1 MARPKI
7 KASYRVAEGGSEYY
21 LRRSITNKLFSLR
34 AQKEAGLSITFVK
47 NKLCTY
53 LSEKVQMPIDNILIS
68 YLNES
73 IGFGVQVRF
82 GEDILFKFILRMKYK
97 DSYFEVNNF
106 SVVVD
111 SIVKNEAE
119 REKLRK
125 AVSSI
130 AIALSTDVNNALLQS
145 YGIGSYDDVLSEG
158 VVVLRIVNSELRDAT
173 SYSGITYRELFNEFY
188 DKNDRLKY
196 INGEYYQLQRRST
209 KSLICSTTIQHEGI
223 CIMTEK
229 SHEEVSL
236 TDAKNESNDIRDIHV
251 KEAIAYI
258 NALIDEILER
268 HGF

>member
-7 KASYRVAEGGSEYY
+7 KASYRVSEGGSEYY
-21 LRRSITNKLFSLR
+21 LRRSITNKLFSPR

-53 LSEKVQMPIDNILIS
+53 LSERVQMPIDNIIIS
-68 YLNES
+68 CLSES

-111 SIVKNEAE
+111 NVVKDEAG
-119 REKLRK
+119 RDKLKK

-145 YGIGSYDDVLSEG
+145 YGITSYDDMLSEDVLINHMVDGRTINVITKSG
-158 VVVLRIVNSELRDAT
+158 V
-173 SYSGITYRELFNEFY
+173 TYRELFNDFY
-188 DKNDRLKY
+188 DMNDRL
-196 INGEYYQLQRRST
+196 R
-209 KSLICSTTIQHEGI
+209 
-223 CIMTEK
+223 
-229 SHEEVSL
+229 
-236 TDAKNESNDIRDIHV
+236 
-251 KEAIAYI
+251 YI
-258 NALIDEILER
+258 NAQSYAFADHKYEELDLLYYYSTRGNLYYDRKLARGGIID
-268 HGF
+268 

>member
-7 KASYRVAEGGSEYY
+7 KASYRVAEGGSEAYV
-21 LRRSITNKLFSLR
+21 RRCITNKLFSPR

-53 LSEKVQMPIDNILIS
+53 LSEKVQIPIDNILIS
-68 YLNES
+68 YLSES

-119 REKLRK
+119 RDKLK
-125 AVSSI
+125 KSVSSI

-145 YGIGSYDDVLSEG
+145 YGISSYDDVLSEDVLINHMVDGRTINVITKSG
-158 VVVLRIVNSELRDAT
+158 V
-173 SYSGITYRELFNEFY
+173 TYRELFNDFY
-188 DKNDRLKY
+188 DMNDRLRY
-196 INGEYYQLQRRST
+196 INGQSYAFADHKYEELDMLYYYST
-209 KSLICSTTIQHEGI
+209 RGNLYYERKLARGGI
-223 CIMTEK
+223 
-229 SHEEVSL
+229 
-236 TDAKNESNDIRDIHV
+236 
-251 KEAIAYI
+251 
-258 NALIDEILER
+258 ID
-268 HGF
+268 

>member
-21 LRRSITNKLFSLR
+21 LRRSITNKLFSPR

-53 LSEKVQMPIDNILIS
+53 LSEKVQMPVDNILIS
-68 YLNES
+68 YLSES

-111 SIVKNEAE
+111 NVVKDEAE
-119 REKLRK
+119 RDKLKK

-145 YGIGSYDDVLSEG
+145 YGIASYDDMLSEDVLINHMVDGRTINVITKSG
-158 VVVLRIVNSELRDAT
+158 V
-173 SYSGITYRELFNEFY
+173 TYRELFNDFY
-188 DKNDRLKY
+188 DMNDRLRY
-196 INGEYYQLQRRST
+196 INGQSYAFADHKYEELDLLYYYST
-209 KSLICSTTIQHEGI
+209 RGNLYYERKIARGGI
-223 CIMTEK
+223 
-229 SHEEVSL
+229 
-236 TDAKNESNDIRDIHV
+236 
-251 KEAIAYI
+251 
-258 NALIDEILER
+258 ID
-268 HGF
+268 

>member
-21 LRRSITNKLFSLR
+21 LRRSITNKLFSPR

-53 LSEKVQMPIDNILIS
+53 LSEKVQMPVDNILIS
-68 YLNES
+68 YLSES
-73 IGFGVQVRF
+73 IGFGAQVRF

-111 SIVKNEAE
+111 NVVKDEAE
-119 REKLRK
+119 RDKLKK

-145 YGIGSYDDVLSEG
+145 YGIASYDDMLSEDVLINHMVDGRTINVITKNG
-158 VVVLRIVNSELRDAT
+158 V
-173 SYSGITYRELFNEFY
+173 TYRELFNDFY
-188 DKNDRLKY
+188 DMNDRLRY
-196 INGEYYQLQRRST
+196 INGQSYAFADHKYEELDLLYYYST
-209 KSLICSTTIQHEGI
+209 RGNLYYERKIARGGI
-223 CIMTEK
+223 
-229 SHEEVSL
+229 
-236 TDAKNESNDIRDIHV
+236 
-251 KEAIAYI
+251 
-258 NALIDEILER
+258 ID
-268 HGF
+268 

>member
-7 KASYRVAEGGSEYY
+7 KASYRIAEGGSEYY
-21 LRRSITNKLFSLR
+21 LRRSITNKLFSPR

-47 NKLCTY
+47 NKLCAY

-68 YLNES
+68 YLSES
-73 IGFGVQVRF
+73 IGFGVQVRL

-145 YGIGSYDDVLSEG
+145 YGIASYDDVLSEG
-158 VVVLRIVNSELRDAT
+158 VVVLRIVNTELRDAIN
-173 SYSGITYRELFNEFY
+173 YSGITYRELFNEFY

-196 INGEYYQLQRRST
+196 INGEYYQFADKKYDELNMLYYYST
-209 KSLICSTTIQHEGI
+209 RGDLYYDRKLARGGI
-223 CIMTEK
+223 
-229 SHEEVSL
+229 
-236 TDAKNESNDIRDIHV
+236 
-251 KEAIAYI
+251 
-258 NALIDEILER
+258 ID
-268 HGF
+268 

>member
-21 LRRSITNKLFSLR
+21 LRRSITNKLFSPR

-68 YLNES
+68 YLSES

-82 GEDILFKFILRMKYK
+82 GEEVLFKFILRMKYK
-97 DSYFEVNNF
+97 DSYFDVNSF
-106 SVVVD
+106 SIAID

-145 YGIGSYDDVLSEG
+145 YGIASYDDVPSEDVLINHMVDGRTINVITKSG
-158 VVVLRIVNSELRDAT
+158 V
-173 SYSGITYRELFNEFY
+173 TYRELFNDFY
-188 DKNDRLKY
+188 DMNDRL
-196 INGEYYQLQRRST
+196 R
-209 KSLICSTTIQHEGI
+209 
-223 CIMTEK
+223 
-229 SHEEVSL
+229 
-236 TDAKNESNDIRDIHV
+236 
-251 KEAIAYI
+251 YI
-258 NALIDEILER
+258 NAQSYAFADHKYEELDMLYYYSTRGNLYYDRKIARGGIID
-268 HGF
+268 

>member
-7 KASYRVAEGGSEYY
+7 KASYRVAEGWSEYY
-21 LRRSITNKLFSLR
+21 LRRSITNKLFSPR

-68 YLNES
+68 HLSES

-82 GEDILFKFILRMKYK
+82 GEQVLFKFILRMKYK

-119 REKLRK
+119 RDKLKK

-145 YGIGSYDDVLSEG
+145 YGIASYDDMLSEDILINHMVDGRTINVITKSG
-158 VVVLRIVNSELRDAT
+158 V
-173 SYSGITYRELFNEFY
+173 TYRELFNDFY
-188 DKNDRLKY
+188 DMNDRL
-196 INGEYYQLQRRST
+196 R
-209 KSLICSTTIQHEGI
+209 
-223 CIMTEK
+223 
-229 SHEEVSL
+229 
-236 TDAKNESNDIRDIHV
+236 
-251 KEAIAYI
+251 YI
-258 NALIDEILER
+258 NAQSYAFADHKYEELDLLYYYSTRGNLYYDRKIARGGIID
-268 HGF
+268 

>member
-21 LRRSITNKLFSLR
+21 LRRSITNKLFSPR

-53 LSEKVQMPIDNILIS
+53 LSEKVQIPIDNILIS
-68 YLNES
+68 YLSES

-82 GEDILFKFILRMKYK
+82 GEQVLFKFILRMKYK

-119 REKLRK
+119 RDKLRK

-145 YGIGSYDDVLSEG
+145 YGIASYDDMLSEDVLINHMVDGRTINVITKSG
-158 VVVLRIVNSELRDAT
+158 V
-173 SYSGITYRELFNEFY
+173 TYRELFNDFY
-188 DKNDRLKY
+188 DMNDRL
-196 INGEYYQLQRRST
+196 R
-209 KSLICSTTIQHEGI
+209 
-223 CIMTEK
+223 
-229 SHEEVSL
+229 
-236 TDAKNESNDIRDIHV
+236 
-251 KEAIAYI
+251 YI
-258 NALIDEILER
+258 NAQSYAFADHKYEELDMLYYYSTRGNLYYDRKIARGGIID
-268 HGF
+268 

>member
-7 KASYRVAEGGSEYY
+7 KASYQVAEEGSEYY
-21 LRRSITNKLFSLR
+21 LRRSITNKLFSPR

-68 YLNES
+68 YLSES

-82 GEDILFKFILRMKYK
+82 GEDVLFKFILRMKYK

-130 AIALSTDVNNALLQS
+130 AVALSTDVNNALLQS
-145 YGIGSYDDVLSEG
+145 YGIVSYDDVLSES
-158 VVVLRIVNSELRDAT
+158 VVVLRIVNSELRDAI

-196 INGEYYQLQRRST
+196 INGEYYQF
-209 KSLICSTTIQHEGI
+209 
-223 CIMTEK
+223 TEK
-229 SHEEVSL
+229 KYEELNMLYYYSTRGNL
-236 TDAKNESNDIRDIHV
+236 YYERK
-251 KEAIAYI
+251 IARGGI
-258 NALIDEILER
+258 ID
-268 HGF
+268 

>member
-21 LRRSITNKLFSLR
+21 LRRSITNKLFSPR

-68 YLNES
+68 HLSES

-82 GEDILFKFILRMKYK
+82 GEQVLFKFILRMKYK

-119 REKLRK
+119 RDKLKK

-145 YGIGSYDDVLSEG
+145 YGIASYDDMLSEDILINHMVDGRTINVITKSG
-158 VVVLRIVNSELRDAT
+158 V
-173 SYSGITYRELFNEFY
+173 TYRELFNDFY
-188 DKNDRLKY
+188 DMNDRL
-196 INGEYYQLQRRST
+196 R
-209 KSLICSTTIQHEGI
+209 
-223 CIMTEK
+223 
-229 SHEEVSL
+229 
-236 TDAKNESNDIRDIHV
+236 
-251 KEAIAYI
+251 YI
-258 NALIDEILER
+258 NAQSYAFADHKYEELDLLYYYSTRGNLYYDRKIARGGIID
-268 HGF
+268 

>member
-7 KASYRVAEGGSEYY
+7 KASYRVAEGGSEAYV
-21 LRRSITNKLFSLR
+21 RSSITNELFSLYAR
-34 AQKEAGLSITFVK
+34 KNAGLSMTFVK
-47 NKLCTY
+47 NKLCAY
-53 LSEKVQMPIDNILIS
+53 LSEKVNMPIDNILIS
-68 YLNES
+68 YLSES

-97 DSYFEVNNF
+97 DSYFEVNSF

-111 SIVKNEAE
+111 SVVKDEAE
-119 REKLRK
+119 REKLKK

-130 AIALSTDVNNALLQS
+130 AIALGTDVNNALLQS

-196 INGEYYQLQRRST
+196 INGEYYQFAEKKYEELNMLYFYST
-209 KSLICSTTIQHEGI
+209 RGNLYYERKIARGGI
-223 CIMTEK
+223 
-229 SHEEVSL
+229 
-236 TDAKNESNDIRDIHV
+236 
-251 KEAIAYI
+251 
-258 NALIDEILER
+258 ID
-268 HGF
+268 

>member
-21 LRRSITNKLFSLR
+21 LRRSITNKLFSPR

-53 LSEKVQMPIDNILIS
+53 LSEKAQMPIDNILIS
-68 YLNES
+68 YLSES

-82 GEDILFKFILRMKYK
+82 GEDVLFKFILRMKYK

-111 SIVKNEAE
+111 NVVKDEAE
-119 REKLRK
+119 RDKLKK

-145 YGIGSYDDVLSEG
+145 YGIASYDDVLSEG
-158 VVVLRIVNSELRDAT
+158 VVVLRIVNSELMDAI
-173 SYSGITYRELFNEFY
+173 SYSGITYRELFNELY
-188 DKNDRLKY
+188 DKNERLKY
-196 INGEYYQLQRRST
+196 INGEYYQFA
-209 KSLICSTTIQHEGI
+209 
-223 CIMTEK
+223 EK
-229 SHEEVSL
+229 KYEELNVLYYYS
-236 TDAKNESNDIRDIHV
+236 IRGNLYYDR
-251 KEAIAYI
+251 KIARGSI
-258 NALIDEILER
+258 ID
-268 HGF
+268 